1 MRLLPAATA
10 VLALCVLATPAAAR
24 KVTPTYYVSLG
35 TSLSVGV
42 QPNSAGRSVETKE
55 GYADRLFA
63 LERPSHKGL
72 RLAKLGCG
80 GETTTSMLNGG
91 ICQYSGE
98 RRLDYSRKRKGAQ
111 LKAAEAFLR
120 AHAGRIA
127 FVTIDIGAND
137 ILRCAKAKGTIDLP
151 CVTAALETIKKNVPA
166 IAKRLRKAAGSKTT
180 VVGMTLYNPFLA
192 LYFDQDTRGLADA
205 SVMLA
210 RNLNASLTDGFTTN
224 GIGKVA
230 DVARAF
236 QSDDRTPT
244 TYQGQSVP
252 LDVERI
258 CTLTWMCVFK
268 PVGPNVHANVEGYK
282 LIARTFAPLV

>member
-1 MRLLPAATA
+1 MRFP
-10 VLALCVLATPAAAR
+10 LALTAALALSVVVAPAEAR

-42 QPNSAGRSVETKE
+42 QPNSAGRSVETNE

-91 ICQYSGE
+91 ICQYRGE
-98 RRLDYSRKRKGAQ
+98 RRLGYSRKRKGAQ

-120 AHAGRIA
+120 AHAGHIA

-137 ILRCAKAKGTIDLP
+137 ILQCAKDNKVDLP
-151 CVTAALETIKKNVPA
+151 CVRARIETIKKNVLT
-166 IAKRLRKAAGSKTT
+166 IARRLRKAAGSRTT
-180 VVGMTLYNPFLA
+180 IVGMTLYDPFLA
-192 LYFDQDTRGLADA
+192 LYFDPSTRSLADD
-205 SVMLA
+205 SVTLA
-210 RNLNASLTDGFTTN
+210 KNVNGSITDGFTKN
-224 GIGKVA
+224 GVGNVA
-230 DVARAF
+230 DVSKAF
-236 QSDDRTPT
+236 QTDDRTPT

-282 LIARTFAPLV
+282 LIAKTFEPLI